1 MVSRLYNPYD
11 RAVDEKELIAKFI
24 SQMREHHAADVDAI
38 DLPPGMNDYVAE
50 RIEQGDVET
59 LLFMLKLGYIM
70 GLQTGVA
77 ASQDGQKS
85 QGRTPW
91 GPIQA

>member
-1 MVSRLYNPYD
+1 
-11 RAVDEKELIAKFI
+11 VDEKELIAKFI
-24 SQMREHHAADVDAI
+24 SQMREHHASEVDAI

-50 RIEQGDVET
+50 RIAQGDVDT

-77 ASQDGQKS
+77 ASQSGQNP

>member
-1 MVSRLYNPYD
+1 M
-11 RAVDEKELIAKFI
+11 DEKEIIAKFI
-24 SQMREHHAADVDAI
+24 EQMREYHAADVNAI
-38 DLPPGMNDYVAE
+38 DLPPGMNEYVAE
-50 RIEQGDVET
+50 RIEQGDAET

-77 ASQDGQKS
+77 ASQGGQS
-85 QGRTPW
+85 PQGKTPW

>member
-1 MVSRLYNPYD
+1 MN
-11 RAVDEKELIAKFI
+11 EKELIAKFI
-24 SQMREHHAADVDAI
+24 EQMREHHASDVNAI
-38 DLPPGMNDYVAE
+38 DLPPGMNDYVTE

-77 ASQDGQKS
+77 ASQGGQNT

>member
-1 MVSRLYNPYD
+1 MIEGVN
-11 RAVDEKELIAKFI
+11 EKEMIAQFI
-24 SQMREHHAADVDAI
+24 RQMRENHASEVDGI
-38 DLPPGMNDYVAE
+38 DLPPGMNEYVAE
-50 RIEQGDVET
+50 RIEQGDIET

-77 ASQDGQKS
+77 ASQAGQNPQEKK
-85 QGRTPW
+85 PW

>member
-1 MVSRLYNPYD
+1 
-11 RAVDEKELIAKFI
+11 VDEKELIAKFI
-24 SQMREHHAADVDAI
+24 EQMREHHASDVNGI
-38 DLPPGMNDYVAE
+38 DLPPGMNEYVAE

-77 ASQDGQKS
+77 ASQAGQKP

-91 GPIQA
+91 GPIEA